1 MPDRG
6 GDEEQVRAFIAIEL
20 SSQIQELL
28 GQHIQRLRA
37 ALSGPVRWMAPHSV
51 HLTLKFLGNVPGS
64 LVPTIG
70 DALERACRG
79 TGALELRIGA
89 LGCFPNPRRAR
100 VLWLD
105 VEGDMEMLVPL
116 HARIDEEM
124 VALGFDRE
132 GRAFVP
138 HLTLARVRGV
148 GIEPGTLE
156 ELIARWPSE
165 RPGFTVTGVS
175 LMRSFLR
182 PEGAVH
188 QRLSFAGL
196 KDGESQERESQE
208 RATPIRRVRREG
220 KPWK

>member
-20 SSQIQELL
+20 PSQIQELL

-37 ALSGPVRWMAPHSV
+37 ALSGPVRWMAPPSV

-79 TGALELRIGA
+79 TGALELRIGV

-105 VEGDMEMLVPL
+105 VEGDREILAPL
-116 HARIDEEM
+116 QARIDEEM

-138 HLTLARVRGV
+138 HLTLARVRGGDGRGRGA
-148 GIEPGTLE
+148 GIEPRTLE
-156 ELIARWPSE
+156 ELITRWPSE

-175 LMRSFLR
+175 LMSSILR

-188 QRLSFAGL
+188 RRLAFAGL
-196 KDGESQERESQE
+196 KDRESQE
-208 RATPIRRVRREG
+208 KEARIIREG

>member
-20 SSQIQELL
+20 PSHIQDLL

-37 ALSGPVRWMAPHSV
+37 ALSGPVRWMDPHSV
-51 HLTLKFLGNVPGS
+51 HLTLKFLDNVPGS
-64 LVPTIG
+64 LVPAIG

-79 TGALELRIGA
+79 TGTLELRIGA

-100 VLWLD
+100 VLWLS
-105 VEGDMEMLVPL
+105 VEDDGEMLVAL
-116 HARIDEEM
+116 QERIDEGM
-124 VALGFDRE
+124 DALGFIRE

-165 RPGFTVTGVS
+165 RPGFTATGVS
-175 LMRSFLR
+175 LMRSILR

-196 KDGESQERESQE
+196 KDRESQE
-208 RATPIRRVRREG
+208 RATPIRREG